1 MKTKLISVFIKSAY
15 NADKNLNVLRRSPLS
30 LNVLRRSPLYL
41 TVAFAIMLGFQSC
54 DLEYFPTDELNSSGF
69 LADESGAQYVI
80 DGCYAMLKEEY
91 AYIEYASSNTYVR
104 HYMQMAEFP
113 ADNTCLSG
121 RTTDPLF
128 QATCYTMTDNLKNVG
143 LFWWVGYKVIFT
155 ANTIIESYAE
165 GKSQECD
172 QLLGEAYFLRAMCHF
187 QLATIFSKPY
197 SHGRDNLG
205 IVLRTST
212 NTEETHRA
220 TVGEVYD
227 QVVKDLQKAASLMNK
242 SRGNAGYAS
251 KNAALG
257 LLSRVYLYMEENQK
271 VIDVIAE
278 MGDPIANLDP
288 DYATYFANA
297 LKSKET
303 LFCVAHTTLEDR
315 GQASIGSM
323 YNNDPNGKG
332 WGEVYASDP
341 LLNLYERYPDD
352 IRLSYI
358 KPQYAGSKNM
368 VYFSIPDATGS
379 SVDLWADVKADSE
392 GNYCEIDGNKY
403 RINDELVNGEYT
415 AHYVT
420 YEGKKCSARL
430 TKTMT
435 QRNTFPNYFVTKFG
449 YQDGKPQL
457 SSPVFLRWGE
467 VVLNRAE
474 ANAKLGND
482 DAALADVNAIRR
494 RAGIPAEGEFAAGKM
509 HGYTSVLDVVLDERR
524 MELAFEGHRMFDVY
538 RNKRNMDRQFGGV
551 HPWEIVKYDDPK
563 IQYPIPYGEWSVSG
577 IQQNPGY

>member
-1 MKTKLISVFIKSAY
+1 MKKL
-15 NADKNLNVLRRSPLS
+15 
-30 LNVLRRSPLYL
+30 LYL
-41 TVAFAIMLGFQSC
+41 TTALAVVLGFSSC
-54 DLEYFPTDELNSSGF
+54 KLDYFPSDELNSSGF
-69 LADESGAQYVI
+69 LTDESGAQYVI

-104 HYMQMAEFP
+104 HYLQMAEFP
-113 ADNTCLSG
+113 ADNTSLSG

-128 QATCYTMTDNLKNVG
+128 QATCYKMTDNLKNVG
-143 LFWWVGYKVIFT
+143 LFWWIGYKVIFT
-155 ANTIIESYAE
+155 ANTVIESYKE
-165 GKSQECD
+165 GQSKECD

-187 QLATIFSKPY
+187 QMSTIFSKPY
-197 SHGRDNLG
+197 SHGADNLG

-212 NTEETHRA
+212 NTEETKRA
-220 TVGEVYD
+220 KVGEVYD
-227 QVVKDLQKAASLMNK
+227 QVVSDLLKAASLMNQ

-257 LLSRVYLYMEENQK
+257 LLSRVYLYMEQNQK
-271 VIDVIAE
+271 VIDIISQ
-278 MGDPIANLDP
+278 MGDPVANLDN
-288 DYATYFANA
+288 DYANYFANA

-303 LFCVAHTTLEDR
+303 LFCVAHTALEDR

-332 WGEVYASDP
+332 WGEVYVSDP
-341 LLNLYERYPDD
+341 LLNLYERYPED

-358 KPQYAGSKNM
+358 KPQYAGNKDV
-368 VYFSIPDATGS
+368 VYFAIPDSTGAS
-379 SVDLWADVKADSE
+379 IDLWADVKTDSE
-392 GNYCEIDGNKY
+392 GKYCEIEGKKY
-403 RINDELVNGEYT
+403 RIQDELVNGEYP
-415 AHYVT
+415 AHFVT
-420 YEGKKCSARL
+420 YEGKKRSARL

-467 VVLNRAE
+467 VLLNRAE
-474 ANAKLGND
+474 AYAKLGQN
-482 DAALADVNAIRR
+482 AKALADVDAIRA
-494 RAGIPAEGEFAAGKM
+494 RAGIPAEGMFSGNM
-509 HGYTSVLDVVLDERR
+509 HGYDNVLDIVLDERR

-538 RNKRNMDRQFGGV
+538 RNKLNMDRQFGGV
-551 HPWEIVKYDDPK
+551 HPWEIVKYDDNK